1 MTVSSVYEPPQYVGN
16 GTTTTFSFPYPFFAP
31 GDLALTILNLANDL
45 PVTPAPV
52 LNGGNTYDFTVSGT
66 QDVNTGE
73 YLGGGVVTL
82 NNALPGNY
90 SLTITRS
97 VSATQQVSLNQNG
110 PFPSKTLEGALDRL
124 TMIDQQ
130 TGSTLAR
137 AIVAPATDSS
147 VVNLTL
153 PGATARASQWLT
165 FDASGN
171 VTTSPPPSIVGVLA
185 STITS
190 PPAYGGSE
198 NSLANAFLGDFSK
211 VPLKFSMNVSGAYTL
226 GNGLLPYQYNPTVTG
241 IYGYGVTT
249 SGQNLSTTG
258 NGNRTAFT
266 MQRMVVQQLGQ
277 GDAVCYNGSVVIG
290 STLPNGTSWLDSPAG
305 VLFNGDVFAAAPHVY
320 CNPLEID
327 LWDEG
332 YDCAHIGAVINISRS
347 VNTAA
352 QGDASIGVRVQSI
365 GSKAIDAGLSL
376 TGPSNIA
383 IDLTTATLGTN
394 QTGIAMAQ
402 GQRIVL
408 AAVNTGGFPLG
419 TNAPTTAPYLT
430 STATVAS
437 LVSSSV
443 SLEVGP
449 TGVILNGASFAA
461 GTIQPVTGADGLY
474 NLGGG
479 TSLRWANIYLVNS
492 PSVTSDPALKTDMT
506 GLPESLPLIR
516 ALRPI
521 TYRMKEEPVEIDVEE
536 DVDVPVTEQKTIEIE
551 QVEMIAGVPTVVKK
565 SQTIEVP
572 VLEDV
577 PVVDANGAPVMI
589 TIPAH
594 PALHDKKG
602 DVVRPATEAKQVQ
615 QFHQVQKTERRKV
628 TVKKT
633 VMRPGTATH
642 WGFSAPQA
650 AAAMQGA
657 GISWGGYVKSDGG
670 PDALRH
676 DQFHAPM
683 VKALQELDAIV
694 TALKA
699 DVAALKAKVT

>member
-226 GNGLLPYQYNPTVTG
+226 GNG
-241 IYGYGVTT
+241 
-249 SGQNLSTTG
+249 
-258 NGNRTAFT
+258 
-266 MQRMVVQQLGQ
+266 
-277 GDAVCYNGSVVIG
+277 
-290 STLPNGTSWLDSPAG
+290 
-305 VLFNGDVFAAAPHVY
+305 H
-320 CNPLEID
+320 
-327 LWDEG
+327 
-332 YDCAHIGAVINISRS
+332 
-347 VNTAA
+347 
-352 QGDASIGVRVQSI
+352 
-365 GSKAIDAGLSL
+365 
-376 TGPSNIA
+376 
-383 IDLTTATLGTN
+383 
-394 QTGIAMAQ
+394 
-402 GQRIVL
+402 
-408 AAVNTGGFPLG
+408 
-419 TNAPTTAPYLT
+419 
-430 STATVAS
+430 
-437 LVSSSV
+437 
-443 SLEVGP
+443 
-449 TGVILNGASFAA
+449 
-461 GTIQPVTGADGLY
+461 
-474 NLGGG
+474 
-479 TSLRWANIYLVNS
+479 
-492 PSVTSDPALKTDMT
+492 
-506 GLPESLPLIR
+506 
-516 ALRPI
+516 
-521 TYRMKEEPVEIDVEE
+521 
-536 DVDVPVTEQKTIEIE
+536 
-551 QVEMIAGVPTVVKK
+551 
-565 SQTIEVP
+565 
-572 VLEDV
+572 
-577 PVVDANGAPVMI
+577 
-589 TIPAH
+589 
-594 PALHDKKG
+594 
-602 DVVRPATEAKQVQ
+602 
-615 QFHQVQKTERRKV
+615 
-628 TVKKT
+628 
-633 VMRPGTATH
+633 
-642 WGFSAPQA
+642 
-650 AAAMQGA
+650 
-657 GISWGGYVKSDGG
+657 
-670 PDALRH
+670 
-676 DQFHAPM
+676 
-683 VKALQELDAIV
+683 
-694 TALKA
+694 
-699 DVAALKAKVT
+699 